1 MYIGAAR
8 VSFYIPESFSLKDKR
23 GLIKSAIGRTQTRFN
38 ASIAEVEDLD
48 DMRVGTIGITV
59 VSNSGRHADEM
70 LQNIL
75 AFMERDARDL
85 DLGEVETEII
95 PF

>member
-8 VSFYIPESFSLKDKR
+8 VSFYLAESFSLKEKR
-23 GLIKSAIGRTQTRFN
+23 GLLKSAIGRASTRFN

-75 AFMERDARDL
+75 AFMERDAREL
-85 DLGEVETEII
+85 TLGEVETEII

>member
-1 MYIGAAR
+1 MYIGVAR
-8 VSFYIPESFSLKDKR
+8 VALYIPESFSLKEKR
-23 GLIKSAIGRTQTRFN
+23 GLLKSAIGRVRNRFN

-48 DMRVGTIGITV
+48 DIRVGTIGITV

>member
-1 MYIGAAR
+1 MYIGVAR
-8 VSFYIPESFSLKDKR
+8 VSLYIPESFSLKDKR
-23 GLIKSAIGRTQTRFN
+23 GLLKSAIERTRSRFN
-38 ASIAEVEDLD
+38 AAVSEVEDLD
-48 DMRVGTIGITV
+48 DLRVGTVGITV

-85 DLGEVETEII
+85 TLGEVETEII